1 MVRNVIRGGAIT
13 YGLLAA
19 GFSALFALLLA
30 VLAVAGGGNGN
41 PAVMTAT
48 VIVSLVALGCG
59 LGLPLAFTG
68 WQSLQ
73 GRASRRL
80 RLPPIWLLFLVF
92 VGALGLGTLVLHAR
106 VASVVLLPPLHVI
119 ASTMPSLI
127 LAAAVVP
134 SLQVGGAGLTRR
146 NFIAMFAY
154 GALFATAVAIMLE
167 SIAAL
172 AAIGMAVGIV
182 VVLPGG
188 QETLQKVSLILQ
200 SQAVMPDPE
209 RLLDAFVSPALILGV
224 GLLVAVVTPVI
235 EETVKSLGSW
245 TEGRT
250 LGRLARSQAFG
261 FGVIAGIGFSFA
273 EALFYG
279 SAGLPQ
285 AWVSSVLL
293 RGGTTVIHATATGL
307 VALGWYEVWH
317 GRARRFVLY
326 AGAGIGLH
334 AVWNGLAGLS
344 AVAGL
349 QLFGESAGAQA
360 LNAGVAALAVG
371 LLAMT
376 LLVAIAGLAALTLQ
390 LRKEGRSST

>member
-1 MVRNVIRGGAIT
+1 MRDVIRGGAIV

-19 GFSALFALLLA
+19 GFSALVALLLTG
-30 VLAVAGGGNGN
+30 LTVASGGNGA
-41 PAVMTAT
+41 PAVMTST
-48 VIVSLVALGCG
+48 VIVSLVVLGCG
-59 LGLPLAFTG
+59 LGLPLAFVG
-68 WQSLQ
+68 WHSLQ

-92 VGALGLGTLVLHAR
+92 VGALGLGILALRAPA
-106 VASVVLLPPLHVI
+106 ASVVLLPPLHVI
-119 ASTMPSLI
+119 ASAMPALI
-127 LAAAVVP
+127 LAAAVLP

-146 NFIAMFAY
+146 NFVTMFAY
-154 GALFATAVAIMLE
+154 GGLFATAVAITLE

-172 AAIGMAVGIV
+172 AAMGMAVGIAAA
-182 VVLPGG
+182 LPGG
-188 QETLQKVSLILQ
+188 QATLQKVSLILQ
-200 SQAVMPDPE
+200 SQAVVPDPK
-209 RLLDAFVSPALILGV
+209 RLLEAFVSPAMVLGV
-224 GLLVAVVTPVI
+224 GLLVAGVTPLI

-245 TEGRT
+245 TEGST
-250 LGRLARSQAFG
+250 LGRFSRSQAFG

-285 AWVSSVLL
+285 AWANSVLL

-307 VALGWYEVWH
+307 VALGWYEVWR
-317 GRARRFVLY
+317 GRPKRFVFY

-349 QLFGESAGAQA
+349 QLFGESAGARA
-360 LNAGVAALAVG
+360 LNTGLAALSVG

-376 LLVAIAGLAALTLQ
+376 LLVAIAGLATLTLR
-390 LRKEGRSST
+390 LRKEGSAST

>member
-1 MVRNVIRGGAIT
+1 VRDVIRGGAIV

-19 GFSALFALLLA
+19 GFSALVALLLA
-30 VLAVAGGGNGN
+30 VLAVASGGNGN

-48 VIVSLVALGCG
+48 VLVSLVVLGCG

-68 WQSLQ
+68 WHSLQ
-73 GRASRRL
+73 GRASPRL
-80 RLPPIWLLFLVF
+80 RLPPIWLLLLVF
-92 VGALGLGTLVLHAR
+92 VGALGLGTLVLHAG
-106 VASVVLLPPLHVI
+106 VASAVLLPPLHVI
-119 ASTMPSLI
+119 ATTMPPLI
-127 LAAAVVP
+127 LAAAILP

-154 GALFATAVAIMLE
+154 GALFATVVAIMLE

-172 AAIGMAVGIV
+172 AAMGMAVGFV
-182 VVLPGG
+182 AVLPGG
-188 QETLQKVSLILQ
+188 QETLQKVSQMLQ
-200 SQAVMPDPE
+200 SQAVAPDPE
-209 RLLDAFVSPALILGV
+209 RLLDVFVSPALILGV
-224 GLLVAVVTPVI
+224 GLLVAVVTPLI

-245 TEGRT
+245 TEGST

-261 FGVIAGIGFSFA
+261 FGVIAGLGFSFA

-285 AWVSSVLL
+285 AWASSVLL

-317 GRARRFVLY
+317 GQPKRFVLY

-334 AVWNGLAGLS
+334 VVWNGLAGLS

-349 QLFGESAGAQA
+349 QLFGDSAGARA
-360 LNAGVAALAVG
+360 LNTGVAALAIG

-376 LLVAIAGLAALTLQ
+376 LLVAIAGLVSLTLR
-390 LRKEGRSST
+390 LRKEGSAST